1 MKPMLFLKTH
11 ILLIIII
18 SYPALAEKL
27 NIAVASNF
35 AQTMKRITT
44 HYKDKT
50 GEQINL
56 LIGSS
61 GKHHLQIFYGAP
73 IDVFFSADQVR
84 PQALFEKGKSEK
96 PFTYAIGKLAYWM
109 PSYSGK
115 RISFEQAVQLPVER
129 KVIAN
134 PKHAPYGRA
143 AQEVLEKLSLWRTG
157 NKEARYIFAENINQS
172 YTMIQ
177 SKAVQAGFVAYAQL
191 KQSKVDNTQYWLV
204 PHAYSAMLKQDAV
217 IIRPSKQLSDFLSF
231 FSTKRIQTL
240 LEADGYQ
247 LP

>member
-1 MKPMLFLKTH
+1 MRM
-11 ILLIIII
+11 LLIVIAICNI
-18 SYPALAEKL
+18 AKARNL

-35 AQTMKRITT
+35 AKTMKHIAKI
-44 HYKDKT
+44 YEVQT
-50 GEQINL
+50 GEKINL

-61 GKHHLQIFYGAP
+61 GKHYLQIIYGAP
-73 IDVFFSADQVR
+73 IDVFFSADQIR
-84 PQALFEKGKSEK
+84 PQQLFRKKKSAK

-109 PSYSGK
+109 PAYSGK

-134 PKHAPYGRA
+134 PKHAPYGMA
-143 AQEVLEKLSLWRTG
+143 AQEVLEELSLWRTG
-157 NKEARYIFAENINQS
+157 NKETHYIFAENINQS

-191 KQSKVDNTQYWLV
+191 KQNAVDDRQYWLTP
-204 PHAYSAMLKQDAV
+204 PHYYSSLKQDAT
-217 IIRPSKQLSDFLSF
+217 IINSNEQVLNFLSF
-231 FSTKRIQTL
+231 FSTKRIQNL
-240 LEADGYQ
+240 LETDGYQ